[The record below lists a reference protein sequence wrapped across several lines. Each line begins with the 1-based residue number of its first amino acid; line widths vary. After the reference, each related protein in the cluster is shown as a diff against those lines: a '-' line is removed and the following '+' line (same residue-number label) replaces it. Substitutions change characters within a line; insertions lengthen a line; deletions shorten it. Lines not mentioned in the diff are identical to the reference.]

1 MTDDI
6 SVVVW
11 INKRLY
17 PVKNTFTTL
26 IINYLQ
32 LLILDNCVE
41 QNSTLPNQDEKED
54 EHFVSG

>member
-26 IINYLQ
+26 IIKYLQ

>member
-11 INKRLY
+11 INKRLH

-26 IINYLQ
+26 IIKYLQ
-32 LLILDNCVE
+32 LLIRDNCVE

>member
-26 IINYLQ
+26 IIKYLQ
-32 LLILDNCVE
+32 LLIRDNCVE